1 MNTSTATRS
10 SDPLAKSRTW
20 FILGSMALA
29 VGVLVLDAWKF
40 QGWKSAAVWGYG
52 FSLLYAAWAFLKKDN
67 LMFRFM
73 LFALTAGLVELMAD
87 YWLVVHTKTLFYPP
101 DEPMLAASP
110 AYMPFSW
117 MVVLIQIGYIG
128 FLINKK
134 KSLLITSII
143 VGILGCC
150 IIPLYEF
157 LAIHAGWWHY
167 ENTKMLG
174 PVPVYIFVAE
184 GLLML
189 TIPDLFDRTEKASY
203 GQITLFGII
212 QGLVMWLACVVAW
225 NLTGK

>member
-1 MNTSTATRS
+1 MTLTNTNTA
-10 SDPLAKSRTW
+10 DPLHQARTW
-20 FILGSMALA
+20 FILGSMAVA
-29 VGVLVLDAWKF
+29 VGTLALAAWKF
-40 QGWKSAAVWGYG
+40 PGWQGAAAWGYG
-52 FSLLYAAWAFLKKDN
+52 FNALYLAWAILKKDG
-67 LMFRFM
+67 LMFRFI
-73 LFALTAGLVELMAD
+73 LFALTAGFAELLAD

-134 KSLLITSII
+134 KSLLITSIL

-150 IIPLYEF
+150 IIPFYEF
-157 LAIHAGWWHY
+157 LAIHAQWWHY
-167 ENTKMLG
+167 ANTKMIG
-174 PVPVYIFVAE
+174 PVPIYIFVAE

-189 TIPDLFDRTEKASY
+189 TIPDLFDRTETSSWGK
-203 GQITLFGII
+203 ITLLGIA
-212 QGLVMWLACVVAW
+212 QGLVMWLACIIAW